1 MRILLMVKTKRMDK
15 LEYIPGDLVMVK
27 KSALQF
33 AKDKIFKVISS
44 LSGGFLKVVML
55 NDSSTTY
62 SISNNAIRPIP
73 LTPEILEKNGWKN
86 DGYDWYRLPTKRAYL
101 YITKDITTLGE
112 FLVCVGLDRHNLA
125 SINFVHQL
133 QHLLFG
139 LGINSE
145 MDGGVGMALE
155 VVVLDKDEYKA
166 LIDNQADEDELE
178 YLKACQ
184 YALESFNTVRGL
196 CPKCKKSV
204 IIDGFVCPCCG
215 YDSSSEELYKY
226 GD

>member
-1 MRILLMVKTKRMDK
+1 MNK

-73 LTPEILEKNGWKN
+73 LTSEILEKNGWKEKVMSRGVKN
-86 DGYDWYRLPTKRAYL
+86 SHLVYTKPDVEEYGYFPIYIEKGIGKEFDVYPFTYNNVCTQIAYIK
-101 YITKDITTLGE
+101 Y
-112 FLVCVGLDRHNLA
+112 
-125 SINFVHQL
+125 VHEL

-139 LGINSE
+139 LGLNSE
-145 MDGGVGMALE
+145 ME
-155 VVVLDKDEYKA
+155 V
-166 LIDNQADEDELE
+166 
-178 YLKACQ
+178 
-184 YALESFNTVRGL
+184 
-196 CPKCKKSV
+196 
-204 IIDGFVCPCCG
+204 
-215 YDSSSEELYKY
+215 
-226 GD
+226 

>member
-1 MRILLMVKTKRMDK
+1 MDK

-73 LTPEILEKNGWKN
+73 LTTEILDKNGWKKSKIN
-86 DGYDWYRLPTKRAYL
+86 DCAYFYYKDGL
-101 YITKDITTLGE
+101 FLTYTSKDDKFWFDDFNYSSSICVYIPY
-112 FLVCVGLDRHNLA
+112 
-125 SINFVHQL
+125 VHSL

-145 MDGGVGMALE
+145 MDV
-155 VVVLDKDEYKA
+155 
-166 LIDNQADEDELE
+166 
-178 YLKACQ
+178 
-184 YALESFNTVRGL
+184 
-196 CPKCKKSV
+196 
-204 IIDGFVCPCCG
+204 
-215 YDSSSEELYKY
+215 
-226 GD
+226 